1 MKSDTVSP
9 IMTVK
14 EVAEYLRV
22 DSSTLYRLV
31 RKGKI
36 PAFKLGSDYRFIRDK
51 IDQWIDEEMGPTT

>member
-1 MKSDTVSP
+1 
-9 IMTVK
+9 MTVK
-14 EVAEYLRV
+14 ELAEYLRV

-51 IDQWIDEEMGPTT
+51 IDQWIDEEMGPIT